1 MLMRK
6 KWLMV
11 VYCFLLSFMVVT
23 VGIKSVAAKEKKAE
37 DLLLMLVDPETGKVV
52 FITIDEI
59 DPVTGELKVTLPF
72 LGAITLLDKSAVDEN
87 EIETQTTDAGAAD
100 TETAAE

>member
-1 MLMRK
+1 
-6 KWLMV
+6 
-11 VYCFLLSFMVVT
+11 
-23 VGIKSVAAKEKKAE
+23 
-37 DLLLMLVDPETGKVV
+37 MLVDPETGKVV

-59 DPVTGELKVTLPF
+59 DPVTGELKVILPF

>member
-1 MLMRK
+1 MSRPRQR
-6 KWLMV
+6 
-11 VYCFLLSFMVVT
+11 
-23 VGIKSVAAKEKKAE
+23 IK
-37 DLLLMLVDPETGKVV
+37 
-52 FITIDEI
+52 
-59 DPVTGELKVTLPF
+59 PVSYTHLPF

>member
-1 MLMRK
+1 MSK
-6 KWLMV
+6 K
-11 VYCFLLSFMVVT
+11 SDIIFMAR
-23 VGIKSVAAKEKKAE
+23 IAEKAE
-37 DLLLMLVDPETGKVV
+37 RYNEMKEYMHQVASTPDPETGKVV

>member
-1 MLMRK
+1 MK
-6 KWLMV
+6 VISTDKAPQAIGP
-11 VYCFLLSFMVVT
+11 YSQ
-23 VGIKSVAAKEKKAE
+23 GIISGGLFFSSGQIA
-37 DLLLMLVDPETGKVV
+37 
-52 FITIDEI
+52 I

-87 EIETQTTDAGAAD
+87 EIETKTTDAGAAD